1 MGMRCLTWEKCVG
14 RNLPSCRPRA
24 DNVVL
29 GEVASELF
37 WSLPRSDQR
46 QKGVQYLRG
55 LLGVHGRKTVRNIA
69 TLLGGQ
75 ATEQSLQHFIGESTW
90 DWVPVREAL
99 AQHVVRMAPPQAWV
113 IRPMV
118 IPKAGERSVG
128 VYKDFFPAFG
138 RVLNAQQAMGVWAAS
153 EEVSNPVNWRLRLPE
168 AWLADDLRRRRALI
182 PDDARPESPGDCAIE
197 AFLGTA
203 VRAEVP
209 RLPVLLDARD
219 IDATEVIE
227 RFRAMRMP
235 VLARCCHSARLTVA
249 DRALPGHTGGLLP
262 TYQIMAAAKD
272 TRRTVLSAGNGSL
285 SRATL
290 AATVRVRTPYQAKET
305 ADLTL
310 LGTGEIGQ
318 TWPAQTWLTNLTAAD
333 PATLVRLTQ
342 LTDRVDRDFLEVSD
356 QVGIRDYTGR
366 TFTGWHRHV
375 TLASAAH
382 AVITQQ
388 HMKTQ
393 RRGSYVS

>member
-1 MGMRCLTWEKCVG
+1 MPYLGEMR
-14 RNLPSCRPRA
+14 RPKPAVVSART

-29 GEVASELF
+29 SEVASALF

-90 DWVPVREAL
+90 DWVPVRQAL
-99 AQHVVRMAPPQAWV
+99 AQYVMRMAPPQAWV
-113 IRPMV
+113 VRPMV

-138 RVLNAQQAMGVWAAS
+138 RVLNAQQAVGVWAAS
-153 EEVSNPVNWRLRLPE
+153 EDVSNPVNWRLRLPE

-182 PDDARPESPGDCAIE
+182 PDGVRPESSEDCAIE
-197 AFLGTA
+197 AFLSTA
-203 VRAEVP
+203 ARSELL
-209 RLPVLLDARD
+209 RLPVVLDARD
-219 IDATEVIE
+219 IDAAEVIE
-227 RFRAMRMP
+227 RFRAVRVP
-235 VLARCCHSARLTVA
+235 LLARCCHSTRLTVA
-249 DRALPGHTGGLLP
+249 DRALPGHIGGLLP
-262 TYQIMAAAKD
+262 TYQIMAAAKE
-272 TRRTVLSAGNGSL
+272 TRRTVLSAGHGAL

-290 AATVRVRTPYQAKET
+290 AATVRVRTPYQPKET
-305 ADLTL
+305 QDLTL
-310 LGTGEIGQ
+310 LGTGHIGQ
-318 TWPAQTWLTNLTAAD
+318 NWPAQIWLTNLTSAD
-333 PATLVRLTQ
+333 PSTLVRLTQ

-382 AVITQQ
+382 VVITQQ
-388 HMKTQ
+388 RMKTE